1 MLTLAPASAE
11 VLGAVVVAGVVG
23 LLGSGVVVVGG
34 LAGGLTGVVWA
45 TEVMLVKV
53 ISNKKNKTRS
63 LLTSLCEDKIK
74 LKIIEVFELNWV
86 LVSIVIQ

>member
-1 MLTLAPASAE
+1 MA
-11 VLGAVVVAGVVG
+11 
-23 LLGSGVVVVGG
+23 
-34 LAGGLTGVVWA
+34 
-45 TEVMLVKV
+45 MLVKV